1 MTQNTDYGTLV
12 SASELRV
19 DDEFVA
25 DGTRITQVRPDEAGT
40 WITTNAQVRPDEA
53 GTWITTNDGAT
64 LLLTEAYRVYR

>member
-40 WITTNAQVRPDEA
+40 WITTN
-53 GTWITTNDGAT
+53 DGAT